1 MQKKKDAW
9 WNAIVFDVWM
19 HGRRAHRKYLPVV
32 CPQRQRK
39 SDRSLYR
46 SIAPRRSFFFS
57 MHLKCNKNLCLRSR
71 ALIVANMCN
80 LWISLPTKHSPSPNC
95 IDDDAGLFA
104 SQFKISKAEKRR
116 KQRCEPIDKMSAR
129 STWQRDANG
138 NHRDA
143 MLAESALVLELFSLF
158 IFSAFLVDAV
168 CQTKSPKCG

>member
-1 MQKKKDAW
+1 MECNCVWCLKAW
-9 WNAIVFDVWM
+9 PTRTPKIPT
-19 HGRRAHRKYLPVV
+19 GRLSAAPKEE
-32 CPQRQRK
+32 
-39 SDRSLYR
+39 R
-46 SIAPRRSFFFS
+46 SITVPINCAEAFIFFFS

>member
-1 MQKKKDAW
+1 MQLCLMFECMADAHTE
-9 WNAIVFDVWM
+9 NT
-19 HGRRAHRKYLPVV
+19 
-32 CPQRQRK
+32 
-39 SDRSLYR
+39 YR
-46 SIAPRRSFFFS
+46 SSVRSAKGRAIDHCTDQLRRGVHFFFS